1 MTRCDEFSVMDL
13 PSHMEVRLLEA
24 RIDGEWKVGCLLVFG
39 DNMYRR
45 SATKEWSTG
54 GAYL

>member
-1 MTRCDEFSVMDL
+1 MDL